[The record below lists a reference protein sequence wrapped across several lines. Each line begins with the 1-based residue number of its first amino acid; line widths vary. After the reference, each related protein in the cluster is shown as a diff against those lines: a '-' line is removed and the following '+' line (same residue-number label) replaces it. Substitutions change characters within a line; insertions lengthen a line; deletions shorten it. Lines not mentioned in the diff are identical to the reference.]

1 MTEQAPPSESALVP
15 DAAASPP
22 SPTSP
27 EPAEPAPSGDGDDA
41 VGSANASLLRLVDRL
56 SALLDRTELT
66 ELEVQVGATGLVLRK
81 PSAIAPAMPVPVTAA
96 AGSGAGSDGSAVAAA
111 SAGTAAPAGPPAR
124 PAVMAPLSGI
134 WYGAPAPG
142 SAPYVSLGGEVA
154 VGQVI
159 GLIEAMKLFNEIK
172 SDKAGRVVKI
182 NAEDGKLVRAKQP
195 LIEVDPL

>member
-1 MTEQAPPSESALVP
+1 MPDTEST
-15 DAAASPP
+15 AAAAD
-22 SPTSP
+22 
-27 EPAEPAPSGDGDDA
+27 E
-41 VGSANASLLRLVDRL
+41 SLLDLIDRL
-56 SALLDRTELT
+56 AALLDRTELT

-81 PSAIAPAMPVPVTAA
+81 PSALAPVTQITVGGAPGGA
-96 AGSGAGSDGSAVAAA
+96 AGGEAALAAV
-111 SAGTAAPAGPPAR
+111 AAPAGDAGPPVR

-134 WYGAPAPG
+134 WYGAPSPG
-142 SAPYVSLGGEVA
+142 SAPYVNLGGEVA

-172 SDKAGRVVKI
+172 SDKSGRVVRI

>member
-1 MTEQAPPSESALVP
+1 MTKP
-15 DAAASPP
+15 D
-22 SPTSP
+22 
-27 EPAEPAPSGDGDDA
+27 E
-41 VGSANASLLRLVDRL
+41 SLLALIDQL
-56 SALLDRTELT
+56 AALLDRTELT
-66 ELEVQVGATGLVLRK
+66 ELEVQVGSTGLVLRK
-81 PSAIAPAMPVPVTAA
+81 PVAIAPQVVAGVTVSGSSGDGAGGAA
-96 AGSGAGSDGSAVAAA
+96 ATLAPIVDAV
-111 SAGTAAPAGPPAR
+111 PAAR

-142 SAPYVSLGGEVA
+142 SAPYVSRGGEVA